1 MSEIT
6 SAPASDPNAVPAPPS
21 TNPEPTGFTTN
32 VATFDEGRAI
42 VPMWRQRLT
51 IFMHNKLAITSVI
64 FLIAT
69 LLFCF
74 VGPLIYHTNQ
84 TDQSLALNNP
94 FNAPPSSQHWLGTDS
109 SGFDMLG
116 RIMFGGEYSLSL
128 GVLAGFVTIVVGT
141 IYGMVSGFLGGVVD
155 TLMMR
160 LLDAFLSIPLLFLL
174 ISLITVFS
182 RSTVFL
188 IVIIGVTGWFA
199 NARII
204 RGDAL
209 LIKKLEYSQ
218 AATAMGASKWH
229 IIRRHVFPNSM
240 SNIVTVATFS
250 VADAILFLT
259 TLGFLGLGIQDP
271 QTDWG
276 TMMQNGAVQQ
286 PNGYWWEI
294 YPTALLFVLV
304 IVAITYIGEALR
316 DAFEVR
322 LLER

>member
-1 MSEIT
+1 MT
-6 SAPASDPNAVPAPPS
+6 SLSGAAAPMVSPDDPKADL
-21 TNPEPTGFTTN
+21 
-32 VATFDEGRAI
+32 VAANEI
-42 VPMWRQRLT
+42 VPLWRQRLR
-51 IFMHNKLAITSVI
+51 IFFHNKLAVASVLFFIAAII
-64 FLIAT
+64 FCY
-69 LLFCF
+69 F
-74 VGPLIYHTNQ
+74 GPLLYQTNQ
-84 TDQSLALNNP
+84 TNQALALSAVWNQ
-94 FNAPPSSQHWLGTDS
+94 APSLHHLLGTDS
-109 SGFDMLG
+109 SGYDELG

-128 GVLAGFVTIVVGT
+128 GMLAGIITIIVGT
-141 IYGMVSGFLGGVVD
+141 IYGMISGFLGGVVD
-155 TLMMR
+155 AFMMR
-160 LLDAFLSIPLLFLL
+160 ILDAFLSIPLLFLL
-174 ISLITVFS
+174 ITLVSVFT
-182 RSTVFL
+182 RSAVFL
-188 IVIIGVTGWFA
+188 IVLIGVTGWFA

-218 AATAMGASKWH
+218 AATAMGAGKWH

-250 VADAILFLT
+250 VADAILFLS
-259 TLGFLGLGIQDP
+259 TLGFLGLGIPAP

-276 TMMQNGAVQQ
+276 TMLQDGATQQ

-316 DAFEVR
+316 DVFEVR